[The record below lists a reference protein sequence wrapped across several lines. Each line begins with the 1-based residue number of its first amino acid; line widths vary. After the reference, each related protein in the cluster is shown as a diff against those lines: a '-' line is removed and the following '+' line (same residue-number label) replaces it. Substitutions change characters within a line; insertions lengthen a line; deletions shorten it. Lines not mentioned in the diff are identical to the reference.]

1 MKILVLDGDGIGP
14 EIAGA
19 TVRAV
24 NALNHRLNLGLEITH
39 ADSGLSSLEKHGV
52 TLTDEVQEQA
62 AEADGVILGPPHSLV
77 YPSP

>member
-14 EIAGA
+14 EIASA

-39 ADSGLSSLEKHGV
+39 ADSGLTSLEKHGV
-52 TLTDEVQEQA
+52 TFFLGQI
-62 AEADGVILGPPHSLV
+62 GPRILFHKPSLFL
-77 YPSP
+77 PLGSIL